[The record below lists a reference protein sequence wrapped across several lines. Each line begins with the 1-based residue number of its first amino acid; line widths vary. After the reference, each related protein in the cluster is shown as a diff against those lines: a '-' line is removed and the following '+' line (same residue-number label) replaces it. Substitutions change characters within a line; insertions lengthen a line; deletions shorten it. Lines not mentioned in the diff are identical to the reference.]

1 MADQP
6 PAAEPSA
13 AEPPAAELSAAEL
26 SAEEQAAARL
36 AIEAINDHEGS
47 RPGVLSWSVAGATL
61 IAVIVFLVM
70 F

>member
-13 AEPPAAELSAAEL
+13 AEPPAAELSA
-26 SAEEQAAARL
+26 EEQTAARL

-47 RPGVLSWSVAGATL
+47 RPGVLSWSVAGAAL
-61 IAVIVFLVM
+61 IAIIVFLVM